1 MAILPMYIPGYSAS
15 IIKPISKKSIHLSQD
30 KLKSITD
37 NTSYQK
43 VFNEAFSGY
52 TVNFLTTPTFIS
64 GYDGLCCYNGSN
76 AVSIQINNFE
86 VPKRISMTYYTPSL
100 GSHRIIN
107 FTMFSMNLI
116 QYHLNSTSSNGSA
129 PDGCW
134 INGSYSGAGI
144 SQCYQKVHNVSAGFR
159 GTVEW
164 TIDCPAEYNE
174 SFRNN
179 THETFKFT
187 NAYGAG
193 SPTTFVIEDLEF
205 EF

>member
-15 IIKPISKKSIHLSQD
+15 MIKPISKKSIHLSQD

-76 AVSIQINNFE
+76 ATSIQIDNFE
-86 VPKRISMTYYTPSL
+86 IPKRISMTYYTPSL
-100 GSHRIIN
+100 GSHRYVW
-107 FTMFSMNLI
+107 FGMFNVSLI
-116 QYHLNSTSSNGSA
+116 MYHFNNYGSNAST

-134 INGSYSGAGI
+134 INGRYDSAGI
-144 SQCYQKVHNVSAGFR
+144 SQCYQKVYDASTEFR

-164 TIDCPAEYNE
+164 TIDCPSEYNE

-179 THETFKFT
+179 TYGTFTFT

-193 SPTTFVIEDLEF
+193 SPGVFVIEDLEF